1 MVLGKSWAIGVDV
14 GSVVMVVV
22 GVVEGNTLGSLSA
35 IIWVVVFV
43 AIFGGWTGWVRFG
56 SVSSCDIVRVKMAL
70 VVIWLREQK
79 LLCVVVIVMV
89 VMIGGLGGDTD
100 SGSHSL
106 SSSADR
112 GSRLVQ
118 DVLEYLA
125 PGDLRVPCV

>member
-1 MVLGKSWAIGVDV
+1 M
-14 GSVVMVVV
+14 
-22 GVVEGNTLGSLSA
+22 
-35 IIWVVVFV
+35 
-43 AIFGGWTGWVRFG
+43 
-56 SVSSCDIVRVKMAL
+56 SSSDHIVRVKMAL

-89 VMIGGLGGDTD
+89 VMVGVLGGDTG

-125 PGDLRVPCV
+125 PGDLRVPFA

>member
-1 MVLGKSWAIGVDV
+1 MGRV
-14 GSVVMVVV
+14 
-22 GVVEGNTLGSLSA
+22 SA
-35 IIWVVVFV
+35 VVFV
-43 AIFGGWTGWVRFG
+43 VRFGEWTGWVRFG
-56 SVSSCDIVRVKMAL
+56 CVSSSDHIVRVKMAL

-89 VMIGGLGGDTD
+89 VIVGVLGGDTD
-100 SGSHSL
+100 PGSHSL

-125 PGDLRVPCV
+125 PGDLRVPFA